1 MNISAA
7 QLAELLA
14 GIAKSQTAIIDAV
27 ERANGGWRST
37 HMGPMLNVAANLRSA
52 EARLVDLP
60 SRVLL
65 RYQGRPAV
73 DQVLIAAELE
83 HLIEGKPLP
92 TAPANAAAAMARPEA
107 TLSAARASAPGAAAP
122 AAAPAAP
129 VPLAPRP
136 VAAAPAAAPAAPP
149 VAAAPVAAAPAASA
163 AAGDDLDFIGKS

>member
-37 HMGPMLNVAANLRSA
+37 HMSPMLSVAANMRSA
-52 EARLVDLP
+52 EPRLVDLP
-60 SRVLL
+60 ARVLL

-73 DQVLIAAELE
+73 DVALIAAELE

-92 TAPANAAAAMARPEA
+92 VAPANASAAMARPEA
-107 TLSAARASAPGAAAP
+107 TLPAARSAA

-129 VPLAPRP
+129 APAPAAP
-136 VAAAPAAAPAAPP
+136 VAAAPAAP
-149 VAAAPVAAAPAASA
+149 VAAAPVAAAPKPAAAPAAAS
-163 AAGDDLDFIGKS
+163 DDLDFLGKT